1 MKAKKVVT
9 GAVAALS
16 FLALAAT
23 GVLASTIAT
32 ESHCAR
38 GKVVAVGSGYAYP
51 GLTASVPTF
60 VVAGQRTV
68 TLQCDAGLT
77 NDTAN
82 SALGTLSPAMG
93 TTARTFLIPPTPD
106 KDGIYAAALT
116 ALADDK
122 MVEFRLYSA
131 PAAAPA
137 TTLSA
142 RQTPSVYHR
151 GYVKVLNV
159 LETSSL

>member
-1 MKAKKVVT
+1 MKAKKIVT

-16 FLALAAT
+16 LLALSAT
-23 GVLASTIAT
+23 GALASTIAT

-51 GLTASVPTF
+51 GLGSVPTL

-68 TLQCDAGLT
+68 TLQCEAPPT
-77 NDTAN
+77 NDKAN
-82 SALGTLSPAMG
+82 AAIAALSPEMG

-137 TTLSA
+137 TTVSA

-159 LETSSL
+159 LEASSL